1 MLRVTGGYWR
11 KGGIFPKCARMN
23 KSFGGEV
30 VLLVEEINMLATG
43 FSSAFSQKTEE
54 EVALESV

>member
-1 MLRVTGGYWR
+1 
-11 KGGIFPKCARMN
+11 MN

-54 EVALESV
+54 EELALESV